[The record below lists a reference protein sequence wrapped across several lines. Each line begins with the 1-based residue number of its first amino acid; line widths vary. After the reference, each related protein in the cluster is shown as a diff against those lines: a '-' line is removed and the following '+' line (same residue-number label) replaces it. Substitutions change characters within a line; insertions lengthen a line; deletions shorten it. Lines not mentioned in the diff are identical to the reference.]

1 MITLDLNINDLMT
14 KSLEDIKKRLT
25 PVPTKTFNYFVSV
38 TPVRSGR
45 ARRSTRLDK
54 ETIVA
59 NYPYAERLDQGY
71 SKQAPRGMT
80 EPTVKYFEQQV
91 QTAMRKK

>member
-1 MITLDLNINDLMT
+1 MIKLDLDINDLMT

-25 PVPTKTFNYFVSV
+25 PLPAKTFNYFVAV